1 MSAIA
6 KTFCRNALSRRTAAG
21 LAVAAAV
28 SGMIPR
34 RSFAADT
41 LTLRLDWLTH
51 VMHLPFYLAVERG
64 WFKAANLE
72 VSIEDG
78 NGSVTTVQ
86 LAGNGRF
93 DLGLASLSA
102 MAVGSGNGLP
112 VISIAGYL
120 QKSPIGIIYAKSLGA
135 KSLNDFIGKKVIFT
149 PGSFEAPFLEPFF
162 AQNGIA
168 VSKLNLVGVA
178 ASAKISS
185 YADGG
190 ADAFVTTVP
199 GDFPHVADKRPS
211 ESLLFADYGMDLPSY
226 GLLARTD
233 TLKAKG
239 PAIKRFV
246 SVISASWA
254 YILSGHA
261 KEAAEATMKQRPAA
275 ANSVENLIDEFHRHA
290 TYFATRDGR
299 SVYPGMQDRGYWAK
313 AIAEMEMA
321 KVIPAG
327 STPEKYFTNDYIDAD
342 YGRTIVGDAK

>member
-1 MSAIA
+1 MSAFA
-6 KTFCRNALSRRTAAG
+6 KQFRETALSRRAAVG
-21 LAVAAAV
+21 LAAAAV
-28 SGMIPR
+28 ASGVMPR

-41 LTLRLDWLTH
+41 LTLRLDWITH

-64 WFKAANLE
+64 WLKAADLD

-112 VISIAGYL
+112 VISLAGYL
-120 QKSPIGIIYAKSLGA
+120 QKSPIGIIYSKSLGV
-135 KSLNDFIGKKVIFT
+135 KSLKDFVGKKIIFT

-162 AQNGIA
+162 AQNGIK
-168 VSKLNLVGVA
+168 VSDLNLVGVA

-185 YADGG
+185 YAEGG

-199 GDFPHVADKRPS
+199 GDLPHVAEKRPS
-211 ESLLFADYGMDLPSY
+211 DSLLFADYGMDLPSY
-226 GLLARTD
+226 GLLTRTD

-254 YILSGHA
+254 YILAGHA

-275 ANSVENLIDEFHRHA
+275 ANSVKNLIDEFERHA
-290 TYFATRDGR
+290 SYFVTRDGR
-299 SVYPGMQDRGYWAK
+299 SVYPGIQDRAYWAK
-313 AIAEMEMA
+313 AIAEMETA

-327 STPEKYFTNDYIDAD
+327 SAPEKYFTNDFIDAD
-342 YGRTIVGDAK
+342 YGHTIVR